1 MAVVDIHEV
10 FADPAVAELAE
21 AVAAGDSADIRR
33 LAAGVDLRTHGD
45 KNVTLLEWA
54 VLNQSLD
61 GLKTL
66 LELGADPAEPGID
79 GGTVVHMAAMVN
91 DPAYLDVLLAHGAAP
106 DTPHG
111 ENGSAPLSAALMGE
125 RSAQFHRLLQAGADV
140 NHADRLGNTALHVAG
155 KINQPDRALELLQAG
170 ADANARNRQNVT
182 FQRYLFMTPPSLL
195 NAQTR
200 GSREALVAWLREHG
214 VAVESGG

>member
-61 GLKTL
+61 GLKAL
-66 LELGADPAEPGID
+66 LEAGADPAEPGID
-79 GGTVVHMAAMVN
+79 GGTVVHMAAMAN

-125 RSAQFHRLLQAGADV
+125 RSVQFHRLLEAGANP
-140 NHADRLGNTALHVAG
+140 NHVDRLGNTALHVAG
-155 KINQPDRALELLQAG
+155 KINQPNRALDLLKAG
-170 ADANARNRQNVT
+170 TDADARNRQNVT

-200 GSREALVAWLREHG
+200 QDREALVAWLREHDI
-214 VAVESGG
+214 AVESGG